1 MFPGS
6 EVSSASIG
14 QDQTGGLTVNFQLK
28 DNGAKLFGDYTRDHI
43 GEYFAI
49 VLDGKVVS
57 ARINSSIP
65 GGQVQIEAGG
75 VGGFPVN
82 EANNLVTVLKFGSLP
97 FPIVELSSEQ
107 ISATLG
113 ERFLN
118 QSLLAG
124 AIGIGLVMLFMLIY
138 YRLPGLVASFA
149 LLYYGIV
156 VLAIFRLI
164 R

>member
-1 MFPGS
+1 MTAR
-6 EVSSASIG
+6 SS
-14 QDQTGGLTVNFQLK
+14 
-28 DNGAKLFGDYTRDHI
+28 RRR
-43 GEYFAI
+43 
-49 VLDGKVVS
+49 
-57 ARINSSIP
+57 RINSSIP

-118 QSLLAG
+118 QSCWQARSG
-124 AIGIGLVMLFMLIY
+124 SG
-138 YRLPGLVASFA
+138 S
-149 LLYYGIV
+149 
-156 VLAIFRLI
+156 
-164 R
+164 